1 MSLLKPMLSL
11 WHRCVLAVCGGAL
24 LVAPLVV
31 QADHDGQA
39 GAVYTMSN
47 APAGNAVIMFNRA
60 SNGVLAP
67 AGSFPT
73 GGTGTGGGLGNQN
86 GLVLDQ
92 GERWLHVVN
101 AGSNDVSVLAVEPNG
116 LSFIDR
122 VATGGVRPV
131 SLAVHRGLIYVL
143 NAGSDNLTGFRRD
156 SHGRLTA
163 IAGST
168 RALSGIGTDPA
179 QAEFSPDGNHLV
191 VTEKATN
198 RVLVYPVDDTG
209 LLGPFTIY
217 DSPTPTPFGFA
228 FGKRDQFFVS
238 EAAGGAPDASTVSSY
253 QLAANG
259 MASLV
264 DPSVPT
270 TETAACW
277 VVVTGNGRFAYV
289 SNTGSGS
296 ISGYRI
302 APEGGL
308 ELLNPD
314 GRTAETGAGSAPI
327 DLALSAGHYLYSLN
341 SGNGTISA
349 FRVEEH
355 GALQPVATIPGIPA
369 GANGLAAR

>member
-11 WHRCVLAVCGGAL
+11 WHRCALVVCAGAL

-31 QADHDGQA
+31 QADNERRA

-47 APAGNAVIMFNRA
+47 APAGNAVIVFDRA
-60 SNGVLAP
+60 SNGMLAP

-92 GERWLHVVN
+92 SERWLYAVN
-101 AGSNDVSVLAVEPNG
+101 AGSNDVSVLAVEHGG
-116 LSFIDR
+116 LWVADR

-131 SLAVHRGLIYVL
+131 SLAVHRRLIYVL

-179 QAEFSPDGNHLV
+179 QAAFSPDGNHVV

-198 RVLVYPVDDTG
+198 RILVYPVDEDG

-217 DSPTPTPFGFA
+217 NSPTPTPFGFA

-238 EAAGGAPDASTVSSY
+238 EAAGGAPDASTVSAY

-259 MASLV
+259 TASLV

-277 VVVTGNGRFAYV
+277 VVVTANGRFAYV

-302 APEGGL
+302 APDGGL
-308 ELLNPD
+308 ALLDPD
-314 GRTAETGAGSAPI
+314 GRTADTGAGSGPI

-349 FRVEEH
+349 FRVEKH
-355 GALQPVATIPGIPA
+355 GALRPVATIPGIPA

>member
-1 MSLLKPMLSL
+1 MSFLKPMLSL
-11 WHRCVLAVCGGAL
+11 WHRCALAVCAGAL
-24 LVAPLVV
+24 LAAPLVV
-31 QADHDGQA
+31 QADGQV

-47 APAGNAVIMFNRA
+47 APTVNAVIVFDRA
-60 SNGVLAP
+60 SNGMLTP

-86 GLVLDQ
+86 GLVLHQ
-92 GERWLHVVN
+92 NERWLYAVN
-101 AGSNDVSVLAVEPNG
+101 AGSNDITVFAVEHNG

-122 VATGGVRPV
+122 IATGGVQPV
-131 SLAVHRGLIYVL
+131 SLAVHRRLVYVL

-168 RALSGIGTDPA
+168 RALSGIGTAPA

-198 RVLVYPVDDTG
+198 RVLVYPVDEDG

-217 DSPTPTPFGFA
+217 NSSTPTPFGFA

-238 EAAGGAPDASTVSSY
+238 EAAGGAPDASTVSAY
-253 QLAANG
+253 QLEANG
-259 MASLV
+259 TASLV

-277 VVVTGNGRFAYV
+277 VVVTDNGRFAYV

-302 APEGGL
+302 APDGGL
-308 ELLNPD
+308 ELLDAD
-314 GRTAETGAGSAPI
+314 GRTADTGAGSAPI
-327 DLALSAGHYLYSLN
+327 DLALSAGRYLYSLN

-349 FRVEEH
+349 FRVEQH
-355 GALQPVATIPGIPA
+355 GALQPVATTTGVPA

>member
-1 MSLLKPMLSL
+1 MSILKPLLSLLR
-11 WHRCVLAVCGGAL
+11 RCALAVCGGAL
-24 LVAPLVV
+24 LAVPLVV
-31 QADHDGQA
+31 QADYEGQA

-47 APAGNAVIMFNRA
+47 APAGNAVIVFDRA
-60 SNGVLAP
+60 SNGMLAP
-67 AGSFPT
+67 AGSYPT

-86 GLVLDQ
+86 GLVLHQ
-92 GERWLHVVN
+92 NERWLYAVN
-101 AGSNDVSVLAVEPNG
+101 AGSNDVTVFAIEGNG

-122 VATGGVRPV
+122 VATGGVQPV
-131 SLAVHRGLIYVL
+131 SLAVHRRLVYVL

-168 RALSGIGTDPA
+168 RALSGIGTAPA

-198 RVLVYPVDDTG
+198 RVLVYLVDQDG
-209 LLGPFTIY
+209 LLEPFTIY
-217 DSPTPTPFGFA
+217 NSPTPTPFGFA

-238 EAAGGAPDASTVSSY
+238 EAAGGAPDASTVSAY
-253 QLAANG
+253 QLEANG
-259 MASLV
+259 TALLV

-277 VVVTGNGRFAYV
+277 VVVTDNGRFAYV

-302 APEGGL
+302 APDGGL
-308 ELLNPD
+308 ELLDAD
-314 GRTAETGAGSAPI
+314 GRTADTGAGSGPI

-341 SGNGTISA
+341 GGNGTISA
-349 FRVEEH
+349 FRVTQH